1 MAPAPEFVGLSDF
14 PGDWVMAGTIQS
26 VDQPATRRE
35 RIISALA
42 GEPRE
47 LEELR
52 RELEMTVRDL
62 EDDLRHIERSVRA
75 RGQRLRVDGAQCQ
88 DCGFRLTRSGL
99 HPPGRCPSCR
109 GHHLLGPWLR
119 IA

>member
-1 MAPAPEFVGLSDF
+1 MRLAKTAVRRHF
-14 PGDWVMAGTIQS
+14 PGGSVMAGTILS
-26 VDQPATRRE
+26 VGSTLTRRA
-35 RIISALA
+35 RIILALT
-42 GEPRE
+42 GEARE

-62 EDDLRHIERSVRA
+62 EDDLRHVDRSVRA
-75 RGQRLRVDGAQCQ
+75 RGQRLRVDGAECQ
-88 DCGFRLTRSGL
+88 DCGCRFASRAL

-109 GHHLLGPWLR
+109 GRRIRGPWLR